1 MHSSSLLY
9 ENEKHQFGH
18 IALIAGV
25 DEAGRGPV
33 AGPVVVAAVI
43 LDKTKPIVGIN
54 DSKKLSAK
62 KRQKLYSEIIANST
76 AYSIVE
82 VSHQR
87 IDEINI
93 LQAVLEG
100 MHRAVLNLS
109 LIPDLCLIDGNKAPS
124 GLDIDC
130 VTCIKG
136 DGNYASIAAASILA
150 KVHRDSL
157 MANLDSLY
165 PGYGF
170 TKHKGYPTAQHLK
183 ALSELGPCPVH
194 RQSYAPVKCLQK
206 NQL

>member
-1 MHSSSLLY
+1 MLSSSLLY
-9 ENEKHQFGH
+9 GNEKQQFGH

-62 KRQKLYSEIIANST
+62 KRQKLYSEIITNSV

-194 RQSYAPVKCLQK
+194 RQSYAPVKCLLK